1 MSIIAPFT
9 VSVGILFSMMAAR
22 WWYQTDIG
30 YHKSTYSTK
39 YMLVKLSQFLKV
51 ILAFLFMGATVNAQT
66 KKSNSILIRAGKLY
80 DSNKRE
86 FIRNQEVLIQNGL
99 ISEVGTKLSIPKGT
113 TIIDLSQ
120 HTLTP
125 GLIDAHTHL
134 LLSQKQVRTGL
145 EDASKKPVE
154 ERIREGLQF
163 AKQNLEA
170 GITTVRD
177 IGNSGQYLDVRLQKI
192 LATNQQLG
200 PDMYVS
206 GPILSPPGGQFGK
219 LFPADSFVINQE
231 YRVIKGADDA
241 RAAVLDHLAHG
252 ANVIKVCMNTDN
264 RVLNPDEINSI
275 VLTAHANKIPVTAHA
290 TYDESAR
297 DAVLA
302 GVDGIEHGYSLSDST
317 LTLMAKRNV
326 YLVPTDV
333 SNQKGRLMVAGV
345 GIKGKEAE
353 DYLRSHLDGFHD
365 RLQRAIKKGV
375 MIVCGS
381 DYYSDIKD
389 IERGKGAVDVL
400 LAYKEAG
407 LPVVDVLSFA
417 TCNAAKALGL
427 SSSIGGIRKGM
438 SANLVAFGGDLE
450 QNFDQSLFDIK
461 AVFHRGKL
469 VFRTFEK

>member
-1 MSIIAPFT
+1 MLLKISKVFKAII
-9 VSVGILFSMMAAR
+9 V
-22 WWYQTDIG
+22 
-30 YHKSTYSTK
+30 
-39 YMLVKLSQFLKV
+39 LSSFV
-51 ILAFLFMGATVNAQT
+51 ATTNAQT
-66 KKSNSILIRAGKLY
+66 KESNSILIRAGKLY
-80 DSNKRE
+80 DSEKRE
-86 FIRNQEVLIQNGL
+86 FVKNQEILIQNGL
-99 ISEVGTKLSIPKGT
+99 ISKVGTKLSTPKGT

-120 HTLTP
+120 HTVTP

-134 LLSQKQVRTGL
+134 LISQKQVKTGL

-154 ERIREGLQF
+154 ERIREGLVF
-163 AKQNLEA
+163 ARQNLKA

-177 IGNSGQYLDVRLQKI
+177 LGNSGQYLDVRLQKI
-192 LATNQQLG
+192 LDTNKELG

-206 GPILSPPGGQFGK
+206 GPILSPPGGQFNK

-241 RAAVLDHLAHG
+241 QAAVLDHLAHG
-252 ANVIKVCMNTDN
+252 VNVIKVCMNTDN
-264 RVLNPDEINSI
+264 RVLSPEEIKSI

-317 LTLMAKRNV
+317 LMLMAERNV

-333 SNQKGRLMVAGV
+333 SSQRGKLMVAGV
-345 GIKGKEAE
+345 GMKGKEAE
-353 DYLRSHLDGFHD
+353 EYLRSNLNGFHD
-365 RLQRAIKKGV
+365 RLRRAVKKGV
-375 MIVCGS
+375 MIVSGS
-381 DYYSDIKD
+381 DYYNDIKD
-389 IERGKGAVDVL
+389 IERGEGAVDVL

-417 TCNAAKALGL
+417 TYNAAKALGL
-427 SSSIGGIRKGM
+427 SASIGRIRQGM
-438 SANLVAFGGDLE
+438 KANLVAFRGDLE

-461 AVFHRGKL
+461 AVFHEGKL
-469 VFRTFEK
+469 VFHTLGK

>member
-1 MSIIAPFT
+1 
-9 VSVGILFSMMAAR
+9 
-22 WWYQTDIG
+22 
-30 YHKSTYSTK
+30 
-39 YMLVKLSQFLKV
+39 MLLKTSKLLRAIV
-51 ILAFLFMGATVNAQT
+51 ILLAVAVTVNAQT
-66 KKSNSILIRAGKLY
+66 KKSNAILIRAGKLY
-80 DSNKRE
+80 DSKKRE
-86 FIRNQEVLIQNGL
+86 FVKNQEILIQNGL
-99 ISEVGTKLSIPKGT
+99 ISEVGIKLFIPKGT

-134 LLSQKQVRTGL
+134 LLSQKQVKTGM

-154 ERIREGLQF
+154 ERIKEGLQF
-163 AKQNLEA
+163 AKQNLKA

-192 LATNQQLG
+192 LKTNKELG

-206 GPILSPPGGQFGK
+206 GPILSPPGGQFSR

-241 RAAVLDHLAHG
+241 RAAVLDHLVHG

-264 RVLNPDEINSI
+264 RVLAPEEIKSI

-297 DAVLA
+297 DAILA

-317 LTLMAKRNV
+317 LTLMAERNV

-333 SNQKGRLMVAGV
+333 SARQGRLLIAGI
-345 GIKGKEAE
+345 GMKGKEAE
-353 DYLRSHLDGFHD
+353 DYLTSNLKSSHD
-365 RLQRAIKKGV
+365 RLQRAVKKGV
-375 MIVCGS
+375 MIVSGS
-381 DYYSDIKD
+381 DFYNDIKD
-389 IERGKGAVDVL
+389 IERGKGAVEVL
-400 LAYKEAG
+400 MAYKEAG
-407 LPVVDVLSFA
+407 LAVVDVLRFA
-417 TCNAAKALGL
+417 TYNAAKALGL
-427 SSSIGGIRKGM
+427 SASIGDIKKGM
-438 SANLVAFGGDLE
+438 RANLVAFGGDLE

-461 AVFHRGKL
+461 AVFHDGKL
-469 VFRTFEK
+469 VFHTLEK